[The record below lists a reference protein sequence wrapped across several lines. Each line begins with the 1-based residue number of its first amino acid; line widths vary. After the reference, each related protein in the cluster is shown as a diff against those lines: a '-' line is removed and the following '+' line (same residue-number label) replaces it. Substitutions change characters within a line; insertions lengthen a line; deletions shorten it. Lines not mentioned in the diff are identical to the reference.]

1 MRKLACINLR
11 IPFSSLVEMGFWT
24 PALLSMYGGFGI
36 LRNMEIDIIVDLA
49 KKIGKG
55 LMKKVITSTNITFQY
70 NWDEFRS
77 DSFANALAALSPA
90 DSDAV
95 SEKCAVIDGLRS
107 KPNNRAVML
116 YYLKEKASIPA
127 DVAGEIDGF
136 PTVKVAAVCA
146 SVLDK
151 DDIRTLMGRFFVNV
165 RHGNDWK
172 NFEVV
177 ISDDVEEDAVA
188 NHKNQLVRK
197 LKKYVSDKENCA
209 EHCESSV
216 FRVESRQVLVLKLTD
231 HADQVESW
239 DNSKG
244 AFDYKDIV
252 PSMKLAVVLDDMSD
266 RVSVHY
272 RDGSVAKDILKIF
285 CDEVLGAN
293 GYSISGEVKYDL
305 DCFAKK
311 SQACLGDT
319 PSENGR
325 QPLVRKITVVELY
338 VWLGGS
344 KNSRRTYFE
353 RDKDIYDEIRREKS
367 MLNSSPVGTGDQAQ
381 SVFPVGTVV
390 KRVGLRIEYDAPKR
404 PNARRTIE
412 LMPNTDNG
420 LGDMPREASDALRKF
435 LEDRQILIKE
445 DVADDGNDSGQNR

>member
-1 MRKLACINLR
+1 MHFDI
-11 IPFSSLVEMGFWT
+11 
-24 PALLSMYGGFGI
+24 LSG
-36 LRNMEIDIIVDLA
+36 MEIDIIVDMA
-49 KKIGKG
+49 KKIGKD
-55 LMKKVITSTNITFQY
+55 LMTKVIESTRIAFEY
-70 NWDEFRS
+70 DWDEFSS

-90 DSDAV
+90 DADAV
-95 SEKCAVIDGLRS
+95 SEKCAVIDELRS

-116 YYLKEKASIPA
+116 CYLKETASIPA
-127 DVAGEIDGF
+127 DVADEIDGF

-146 SVLDK
+146 SVLRK
-151 DDIRTLMGRFFVNV
+151 EDIRTLMGRFFVNV
-165 RHGNDWK
+165 RHGNNWK
-172 NFEVV
+172 NFEVE
-177 ISDDVEEDAVA
+177 ISDDVEENAVA
-188 NHKNQLVRK
+188 RHKNQLVRK

-216 FRVESRQVLVLKLTD
+216 FRIESRQVLVLKLTD

-239 DNSKG
+239 DSSMD

-252 PSMKLAVVLDDMSD
+252 PSMKLAVVLDEMSD

-272 RDGSVAKDILKIF
+272 RDVSVAKDILRIF

-305 DCFAKK
+305 NCFAVK
-311 SQACLGDT
+311 SQACLGDA
-319 PSENGR
+319 PSEDGL
-325 QPLVRKITVVELY
+325 PPFVRKITVVELY

-353 RDKDIYDEIRREKS
+353 NGKDIYDEIRREKS
-367 MLNSSPVGTGDQAQ
+367 MLNSSPVEAGDQAQ
-381 SVFPVGTVV
+381 SVFPVGTLV
-390 KRVGLRIEYDAPKR
+390 KRVRLRIEYDAPKR

-420 LGDMPREASDALRKF
+420 LGDMPRKASDALRKF

-445 DVADDGNDSGQNR
+445 DVANDENDSGQNR